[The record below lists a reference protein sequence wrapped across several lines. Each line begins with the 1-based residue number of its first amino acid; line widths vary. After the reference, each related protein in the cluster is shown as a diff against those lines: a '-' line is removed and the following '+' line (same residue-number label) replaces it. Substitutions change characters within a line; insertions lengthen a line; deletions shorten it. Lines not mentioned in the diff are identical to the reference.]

1 MKKYH
6 KGYMKHIIIRKK
18 DRHVISSKDPKKFDP
33 KEFEGTEMDNHWLKI
48 DNR

>member
-1 MKKYH
+1 
-6 KGYMKHIIIRKK
+6 MKHIIIRKNIYK
-18 DRHVISSKDPKKFDP
+18 FKRPKKIDL